1 MNVADKDR
9 VTAVAI
15 SNRGKKKRGAKDDDK
30 NGKNDKSDKNETKA
44 DVGDMIIKCAPAS
57 NNCAQNRVSAD

>member
-1 MNVADKDR
+1 MRCENDR
-9 VTAVAI
+9 VISKFIAVTAI
-15 SNRGKKKRGAKDDDK
+15 GAKNDDK

>member
-1 MNVADKDR
+1 MRCEYDR
-9 VTAVAI
+9 VISKFIAVTGI
-15 SNRGKKKRGAKDDDK
+15 GAKNDDK
-30 NGKNDKSDKNETKA
+30 NGKNDRSDKNETKA